1 MFVYTVKWNRKTAV
15 LIILIAALILCA
27 LVLAIGAG
35 GKGGPSGK
43 VRNNEERVQFLES
56 LGWEV
61 CDEPVSER
69 NIVIPQEFSSI
80 YTSYN
85 ELQLAQGYDLS
96 KYCGLEATVFTY
108 TIENYSG
115 YTGNVVADLYVL
127 NYEVIGGDVHSLELD
142 GFMHGLTMG
151 PKGGD

>member
-1 MFVYTVKWNRKTAV
+1 MFVYTVKWNRKTALV
-15 LIILIAALILCA
+15 IILAAALLLCA
-27 LVLAIGAG
+27 VIIAIGAG
-35 GKGGPSGK
+35 RKSGPTCK
-43 VRNNEERVQFLES
+43 VKTNEERVEFLES

-61 CDEPVSER
+61 CEEPVSER

-96 KYCGLEATVFTY
+96 QYCGLEATVYTY
-108 TIENYSG
+108 TVENYTG

-127 NYEVIGGDVHSLELD
+127 NFEVIGGDVHSLELD
-142 GFMHGLTMG
+142 GFMHGLTVG
-151 PKGGD
+151 S